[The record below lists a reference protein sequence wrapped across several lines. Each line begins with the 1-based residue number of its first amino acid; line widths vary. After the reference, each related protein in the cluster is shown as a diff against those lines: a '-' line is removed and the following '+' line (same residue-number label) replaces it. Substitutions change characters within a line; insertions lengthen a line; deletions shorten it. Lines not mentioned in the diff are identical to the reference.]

1 MLLYVGIIGTV
12 ISAGHFLNV
21 EKLMQKY
28 SYFVVLESPFVVF
41 IVYELF
47 LVAIKSKPFFNPFIN
62 KVASSTFGI
71 YLIHEHQLMA
81 VWLFPVLL
89 KNVELYQTKW
99 FIPSAIASVVV
110 VFIVCSIIDLLRQ
123 KLLSGVK
130 EKVISWID
138 SRYSLIN
145 H

>member
-1 MLLYVGIIGTV
+1 MSWNTQIIDIDFHEIRNVDNELLNPPAPVIIHDNCWLCSGVKIYKGVEIYQGCV
-12 ISAGHFLNV
+12 IAGDA
-21 EKLMQKY
+21 
-28 SYFVVLESPFVVF
+28 S
-41 IVYELF
+41 IC
-47 LVAIKSKPFFNPFIN
+47 KSVNEP
-62 KVASSTFGI
+62 
-71 YLIHEHQLMA
+71 
-81 VWLFPVLL
+81 
-89 KNVELYQTKW
+89 KW

>member
-1 MLLYVGIIGTV
+1 M
-12 ISAGHFLNV
+12 
-21 EKLMQKY
+21 
-28 SYFVVLESPFVVF
+28 VVF

-47 LVAIKSKPFFNPFIN
+47 LVAIKSKPFFTPFIN

-89 KNVELYQTKW
+89 KNVELYQTKLE

>member
-1 MLLYVGIIGTV
+1 MLKSSCKNIATSLCWKVHLLF
-12 ISAGHFLNV
+12 SSFMNCFWLP
-21 EKLMQKY
+21 L
-28 SYFVVLESPFVVF
+28 SPSRFSP
-41 IVYELF
+41 L
-47 LVAIKSKPFFNPFIN
+47 FIN